1 MTTPSTTIEELVG
14 RVEAATGPDRK
25 LDVALHAHFFPESF
39 DGSADHYAAVGYL
52 NAADRRYVDSF
63 VPFYSQSIDA
73 DLALVDNLL
82 PGTWYV
88 MAKGQTRPDEALFAH
103 QILDVGEDRQLGIG
117 EGPTQHLAILSALL
131 RALRIKGDHND
142 EA

>member
-1 MTTPSTTIEELVG
+1 MTPSNTIEELVG

-25 LDVALHAHFFPESF
+25 LDVALHAHFFPVSF

-73 DLALVDNLL
+73 ALALLERVL
-82 PGTWYV
+82 PGCSWAINGGARVVPSATVWPASGAAV
-88 MAKGQTRPDEALFAH
+88 DADGNTS
-103 QILDVGEDRQLGIG
+103 V
-117 EGPTQHLAILSALL
+117 LAIILATL
-131 RALRIKGDHND
+131 RSLRIKGDHND